1 MVLAILL
8 GLFLVARGEEWIGEE
23 EEEADWTEFA
33 EGLFT
38 LPSEVMT
45 WS

>member
-8 GLFLVARGEEWIGEE
+8 GLFLVARGEEWIGE